1 MIKKILLAHDG
12 SELAEKAFTFGLD
25 LAKKYGAELYVL
37 AVARPPEFGGGT
49 VEAEAILENYQE
61 YYQDILEPLKG
72 KVAAEEVKAHF
83 EVAVGHPAEQI
94 VYHADKYEVDLI
106 IVGHRGHTVFKH
118 WLLGSV
124 ANHVINNAR
133 CAVLVAR

>member
-1 MIKKILLAHDG
+1 MIKKILVAHDG
-12 SELAEKAFTFGLD
+12 SELADKAFTLALD

-49 VEAEAILENYQE
+49 VETEAILENYQKH
-61 YYQDILEPLKG
+61 YQDILEPLKG
-72 KVAAEEVKAHF
+72 KVAAEEVKTHF

-94 VYHADKYEVDLI
+94 VYHADKYEVDLV
-106 IVGHRGHTVFKH
+106 IVGHRGHTLFER
-118 WLLGSV
+118 WLIGSV

>member
-37 AVARPPEFGGGT
+37 AVARPPEFGGGG
-49 VEAEAILENYQE
+49 VETEALLENYRKH
-61 YYQDILEPLKG
+61 YHNIFKPLKI
-72 KVAAEEVKAHF
+72 KVTAEGVEAHF

-106 IVGHRGHTVFKH
+106 IVGHRGHTFFER
-118 WLLGSV
+118 WLMGSV
-124 ANHVINNAR
+124 ANHVINNAH